1 MSRLMELEA
10 RRLRLLHRCEEQRV
24 ELSDQIA
31 QLRARDL
38 LAAWTRRSATG
49 SGKNALPW
57 IAGAVG
63 LLWMLRRR
71 SLLSGVGWLT
81 GLVALASRA
90 TTILRVVAQ
99 LSAVYRTFRAAQQ
112 R

>member
-1 MSRLMELEA
+1 MSRLTKLEA
-10 RRLRLLHRCEEQRV
+10 RRLALLNRCEEQRL
-24 ELSDQIA
+24 ELAYQIA
-31 QLRARDL
+31 QLKPKEQ
-38 LAAWTRRSATG
+38 LAAWTRRSAGG

-57 IAGAVG
+57 IAGALG

-71 SLLSGVGWLT
+71 SLLTGVGWLT

-90 TTILRVVAQ
+90 TTILRVVGQ
-99 LSAVYRTFRAAQQ
+99 LRAVYRTFKATQ